1 MKNDTFAFRIAERT
15 LRKSPIDEV
24 ADVAF
29 DQASFPAHVLQEA
42 WAFFI
47 TAAAREMDARTENP
61 AKAQTGHS
69 GQTGHH
75 DHAAGHE
82 AETLPHDFPAPHR
95 SSLAGLNAAG
105 SSGRDPLG
113 AVIEGGVNTALV
125 PTAGIGIALGD
136 TFRLNSLPGSTYTV
150 FLDFDGHTTAGTA
163 WNSYFNATSFYSSAF
178 ALDGSESFNEAELLA
193 IQQIWQRIA
202 EFFSPFN
209 INVTTQ
215 DPGAAALTYSGSGD
229 NAYGIRVVITDE
241 GGKDW
246 GGLAYEGSFDWNSDT
261 AAFVYANPLGDN
273 IHYIATAAAHEI
285 GHSLGLT
292 HDGQGGNE
300 YYYGHGG
307 WAPTMGV
314 GYYSSIVQWSNG
326 GYSGAT
332 NTQDDLAVITTQ
344 NGGVTYRADDHGNT
358 FATATALGGV
368 VANGIA
374 SVQAFGVI
382 SGSGSRN
389 DVDMFSFTLAAGGSI
404 DLAVSGWSRA
414 FVTGNTTPVYS
425 KAALSMLDTKL
436 TLYDASFET
445 IAIWDDPTRTDGT
458 ITLGGLAGGTYY
470 LAVDGTGWG
479 SPTAASP
486 TGWSEY
492 GSLGQY
498 MITGSYSA
506 GSGTTVATL
515 PQLVVDRASLATTE
529 AGGSD
534 SVTLRALNA
543 TGDIL
548 VGVTGLDTTEGS
560 LSASSLLLNA
570 TNNWT
575 ATLRVSGRDDREAD
589 GAVAYSLS
597 LGATGLGSVTVQ
609 VINADNDITP
619 TSSGTAFKSGTT
631 TSGGGGKKTSR
642 SPEGAV
648 VATLAA
654 DDGSALTITESGRS
668 PNFNQEWRWEFA
680 GLSAG
685 DHRLQVDASSA
696 GEAFRLEYSTDG
708 AVSWRS
714 FAGAPGNATAWNGDF
729 LATGVSNSLWVRLVD
744 AVRSNDST
752 RDSFVVDLL
761 TLAPVVPSASSS
773 PPGADLVLG

>member
-1 MKNDTFAFRIAERT
+1 MTENRHKSELELNFEHASSERGD
-15 LRKSPIDEV
+15 P
-24 ADVAF
+24 F
-29 DQASFPAHVLQEA
+29 
-42 WAFFI
+42 
-47 TAAAREMDARTENP
+47 AAA
-61 AKAQTGHS
+61 
-69 GQTGHH
+69 
-75 DHAAGHE
+75 
-82 AETLPHDFPAPHR
+82 AETDQPGPGPAR
-95 SSLAGLNAAG
+95 SSLDTAPVTEIDAAQSTGNVDDGHNHAGHVLPG
-105 SSGRDPLG
+105 HDLHDEDLPHGYPTPDLG
-113 AVIEGGVNTALV
+113 HAEGGGT
-125 PTAGIGIALGD
+125 PTAFGVAAAAAIESGVDTARVPAGGVGIALGD
-136 TFRLNSLPGSTYTV
+136 TFRLHSLPDSLYTV
-150 FLDFDGHTTAGTA
+150 FLDFDGHTTTGTA
-163 WNSYFNATSFYSSAF
+163 WNSYFRTGSFHSPAF
-178 ALDGSESFNEAELLA
+178 ALDGAESFNEAELLA
-193 IQQIWQRIA
+193 IQQIWQRVA

-209 INVTTQ
+209 INVTTE
-215 DPGAAALTYSGSGD
+215 DPGAAALAFRGSD
-229 NAYGIRVVITDE
+229 DQAYGIRAVITDE
-241 GGKDW
+241 GGKNW
-246 GGLAYEGSFDWNSDT
+246 GGLAYVGSFDWGSDT
-261 AAFVYANPLGDN
+261 AAFVYANQLADN
-273 IHYIATAAAHEI
+273 IHYIATATAHEV

-307 WAPTMGV
+307 GATSWAPTMGV
-314 GYYSSIVQWSNG
+314 GYHSSIVQWSNG
-326 GYSGAT
+326 GYAGAT
-332 NTQDDLAVITTQ
+332 NTQDDLAVIASQ
-344 NGGVTYRADDHGNT
+344 NGGVTWRADDHGNT

-570 TNNWT
+570 ANDWT

-589 GAVAYSLS
+589 GEAGYALGFEAEGLAAVSL
-597 LGATGLGSVTVQ
+597 TVA
-609 VINADNDITP
+609 NRDDDIAPDTV
-619 TSSGTAFKSGTT
+619 GTAGI
-631 TSGGGGKKTSR
+631 R
-642 SPEGAV
+642 STRLSAAPQASP
-648 VATLAA
+648 LAL
-654 DDGSALTITESGRS
+654 DDGKALVLTEGL
-668 PNFNQEWRWEFA
+668 NGAGAAHVLGWRWEFA
-680 GLSAG
+680 NL
-685 DHRLQVDASSA
+685 
-696 GEAFRLEYSTDG
+696 
-708 AVSWRS
+708 
-714 FAGAPGNATAWNGDF
+714 APGDYAVQLQAQSSGEEMRIGYSVDGGATWLRFAEAMRKSTAWDGSF
-729 LATGVSNSLWVRLVD
+729 TALGVTDSLTVRLFDTVRTDD
-744 AVRSNDST
+744 AVADSVT
-752 RDSFVVDLL
+752 VDLL
-761 TLAPVVPSASSS
+761 TLAPLLPMGPTGPLAPDTVFA
-773 PPGADLVLG
+773 